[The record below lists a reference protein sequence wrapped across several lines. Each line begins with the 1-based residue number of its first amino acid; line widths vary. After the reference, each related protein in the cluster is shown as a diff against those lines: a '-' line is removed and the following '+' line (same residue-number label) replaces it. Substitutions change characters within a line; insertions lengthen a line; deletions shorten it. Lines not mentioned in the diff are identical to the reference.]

1 MPIQLVLSQYSIDN
15 LVRSAQFLADLTK
28 TLSSEI
34 SAMERIKADVV
45 LQQRETHKQGM
56 LVRKMTDYLSDELGR
71 IEMSLN
77 DNASHSLNKKLS
89 NLNETETKL
98 RLLRGRL
105 DEFVSN
111 DDAENLKKSDTTL
124 VSDLKRYEAFLLDL
138 TSMLNEKIPQI
149 ERITDRARAETRE
162 AQQQK
167 LLLKEMTDLFNT
179 ELEELDS
186 AFCEIRGNTVS

>member
-1 MPIQLVLSQYSIDN
+1 MLSQYSIDN

-77 DNASHSLNKKLS
+77 DNASNSLNKKLS

>member
-1 MPIQLVLSQYSIDN
+1 MLSQYSIDN

-124 VSDLKRYEAFLLDL
+124 ISDLKRYEAFLLDL

>member
-1 MPIQLVLSQYSIDN
+1 MLSQYSIDN